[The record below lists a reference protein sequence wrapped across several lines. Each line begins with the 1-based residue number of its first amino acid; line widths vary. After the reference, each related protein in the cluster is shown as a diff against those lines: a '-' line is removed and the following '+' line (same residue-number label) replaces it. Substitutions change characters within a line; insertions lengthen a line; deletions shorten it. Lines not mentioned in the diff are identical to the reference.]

1 MPRNEPQ
8 QGSKPYHHG
17 DLRNALIVAAAE
29 LIEETGADHFA
40 MVDAARRAGVS
51 TAAPYRHFRDREDLL
66 FSVGELG
73 FYALDA
79 ELERIRDQNKRG
91 SIDTLI
97 AMGQSYIRCV
107 TSMPAFFTL
116 MWGEQGMV
124 RGEENVQEKIEE
136 RARGFWM
143 LVEQVAA
150 WCEREGVDE
159 PAALEISMNLWSICM
174 GLCHLHFNR
183 QIERFAP
190 GLNPYDMLSSSARAY
205 LGGLAVAKH

>member
-1 MPRNEPQ
+1 MPPNDSQ
-8 QGSKPYHHG
+8 QASKPYHHG
-17 DLRNALIVAAAE
+17 NLRNALIIAAAE

-66 FSVGELG
+66 FSVAQLG

-79 ELERIRDQNKRG
+79 ELERIRDQRERG

-124 RGEENVQEKIEE
+124 LEAGNEQEQLEE

-143 LVEQVAA
+143 LVDQVAA
-150 WCEREGVDE
+150 WCERERVNE

-190 GLNPYDMLSSSARAY
+190 GLNAYDMLSSSARAY
-205 LGGLAVAKH
+205 LGGLAAGKH